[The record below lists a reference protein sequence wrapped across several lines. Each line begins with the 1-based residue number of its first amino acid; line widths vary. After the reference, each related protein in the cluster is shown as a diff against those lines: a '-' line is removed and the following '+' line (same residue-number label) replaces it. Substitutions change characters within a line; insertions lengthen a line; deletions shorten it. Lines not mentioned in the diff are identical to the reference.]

1 MGNDDILRKLV
12 YTAKELKILKSI
24 SQIANTTDNIDVII
38 NKIIR
43 VILREFDIGMVF
55 FILKEEGEI
64 KIKNLDE
71 SRPLHPAFQELI
83 SIIGEDT
90 INDASPILVKE
101 SKPGTR
107 LRHFGI
113 TSFASV
119 PLMIYT
125 GAIGAIILMARN
137 RSFTSTTLR
146 LLSAIANQTASSIEH
161 IWLKRKVS
169 EKEKKITKL
178 YSKLYDKEARK
189 AIMDALTGLFNRR
202 YFVELMDSESKK
214 GKQLCLIMLDI
225 DFFKSYNDTF
235 GHVEGDHLLRN
246 IGQLIQ
252 TKLKNVKACRYGGEE
267 FAFILETNIEE
278 AIKTAELF
286 RRAVETLYPEKAK
299 RQVTVSLGVGQRK
312 KGENVETFTKR
323 VDSALYKAKES
334 GRNQVQIAK

>member
-1 MGNDDILRKLV
+1 
-12 YTAKELKILKSI
+12 
-24 SQIANTTDNIDVII
+24 
-38 NKIIR
+38 
-43 VILREFDIGMVF
+43 
-55 FILKEEGEI
+55 
-64 KIKNLDE
+64 
-71 SRPLHPAFQELI
+71 
-83 SIIGEDT
+83 
-90 INDASPILVKE
+90 
-101 SKPGTR
+101 
-107 LRHFGI
+107 
-113 TSFASV
+113 
-119 PLMIYT
+119 MIYT

-278 AIKTAELF
+278 AIKTAEIF
-286 RRAVETLYPEKAK
+286 RRAFETFYPEKAK

-312 KGENVETFTKR
+312 KGENVEAFTKR